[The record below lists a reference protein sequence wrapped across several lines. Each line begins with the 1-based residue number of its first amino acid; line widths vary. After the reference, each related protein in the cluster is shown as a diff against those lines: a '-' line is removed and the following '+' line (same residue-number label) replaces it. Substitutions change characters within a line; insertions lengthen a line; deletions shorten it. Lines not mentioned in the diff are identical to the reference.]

1 MIFGSVPQEDT
12 IYNLFYIIPIPDDK
26 VPQPLV
32 KHLSSVESAGKY
44 DAEEGKHAAC
54 TLLPNVNGESNLAMT
69 QSLLVV

>member
-32 KHLSSVESAGKY
+32 KHLSSVDVAGKY
-44 DAEEGKHAAC
+44 DAEGKQAA
-54 TLLPNVNGESNLAMT
+54 
-69 QSLLVV
+69 

>member
-1 MIFGSVPQEDT
+1 MQL
-12 IYNLFYIIPIPDDK
+12 IYILTGRVETAILLPPGDK